1 MEKDKNTSRANQ
13 TRSKSERPKV
23 WVPPSSLDAPPAP
36 DGFRYRWIR
45 AEVVGYQDTKNVT
58 SRLRE
63 GYELVR
69 AEEIENA
76 SDYPVLDE
84 GKYKGVIG
92 VGGLLL
98 AKVPVE
104 IAKQRQEYMTQR
116 HEERNEA
123 VENDL
128 MKEQDNRMPINIERQ
143 SRVTFGGTKKV
154 ILNITDYYINRTGG
168 PSGQVHKEKQL
179 WLIEAQVDSDLERL

>member
-1 MEKDKNTSRANQ
+1 MEKDKNTSRASQ

-45 AEVVGYQDTKNVT
+45 AEVIGFQDTKNIT
-58 SRLRE
+58 GRLRE

-69 AEEIENA
+69 AEEVENA
-76 SDYPVLDE
+76 SDYPVLED

-98 AKVPVE
+98 AKVPEE
-104 IAKQRQEYMTQR
+104 IAQQRMDHMSNKHKDR
-116 HEERNEA
+116 SHA

-128 MKEQDNRMPINIERQ
+128 MKEQDSRMPINVERQ
-143 SRVTFGGTKKV
+143 SRVTFGGTKK
-154 ILNITDYYINRTGG
+154 
-168 PSGQVHKEKQL
+168 
-179 WLIEAQVDSDLERL
+179 

>member
-1 MEKDKNTSRANQ
+1 MEKEKNTSRASQ

-45 AEVVGYQDTKNVT
+45 AEVIGFQDTKNVT
-58 SRLRE
+58 GRLRE

-69 AEEIENA
+69 AEEVENA
-76 SDYPVLDE
+76 SDYPVLED

-98 AKVPVE
+98 AKVPTE
-104 IAKQRQEYMTQR
+104 IAQQRMDHMSNKHR
-116 HEERNEA
+116 DRSEA

-128 MKEQDNRMPINIERQ
+128 MK
-143 SRVTFGGTKKV
+143 
-154 ILNITDYYINRTGG
+154 
-168 PSGQVHKEKQL
+168 
-179 WLIEAQVDSDLERL
+179 